1 MATTSLW
8 HIKGRLKDLINYV
21 ENPEK
26 TKAKAPEL
34 QDLYNV
40 FTYVQ
45 RPEATQKGEYI
56 TALNCLKETALRQMI
71 LTKKRYGKT
80 DGYIAWHGY
89 QSFKPE
95 EVTPQLAHEIG
106 VKLAKEMWGDRF
118 EIIVTTHL
126 DKEHIHCH
134 FCFNSVSFRDGGKY
148 NYSKAERKRMME
160 ISDRL
165 CREAKISVIEYP
177 ANRRTNYGEWLAE
190 KNGKPTMRSRIREDI
205 DRAILAST
213 TEREFQRVMKEMGYE
228 VITKTPKGSPRVH
241 PIVRIVDGGKNFRL
255 DKLGEYYELDPIKQ
269 RIQNNYRRKT
279 PFPEVAEDTKA
290 PYYQYKEKAKKAS
303 GLYAL
308 YLYYCYEL
316 HIIVHQPASVKKVS
330 AFLREDVTKLDRYI
344 AQADFLAKTGI
355 ETVEALAGYKAEK
368 EKQVEAL
375 TQQRTGLKN
384 ELKRHIRKEDFQS
397 AEATRA
403 RIAELT
409 TELKTCRKE
418 ITLCSDI
425 ADRSEQVRKSLE
437 QIDRQKIERKER
449 TENELLVR
457 RSSRAGREDDAQR
470 R

>member
-1 MATTSLW
+1 M
-8 HIKGRLKDLINYV
+8 R
-21 ENPEK
+21 
-26 TKAKAPEL
+26 
-34 QDLYNV
+34 
-40 FTYVQ
+40 
-45 RPEATQKGEYI
+45 
-56 TALNCLKETALRQMI
+56 
-71 LTKKRYGKT
+71 
-80 DGYIAWHGY
+80 
-89 QSFKPE
+89 
-95 EVTPQLAHEIG
+95 EV
-106 VKLAKEMWGDRF
+106 
-118 EIIVTTHL
+118 
-126 DKEHIHCH
+126 
-134 FCFNSVSFRDGGKY
+134 
-148 NYSKAERKRMME
+148 
-160 ISDRL
+160 SDRL

-255 DKLGEYYELDPIKQ
+255 DKLGEYYELDSIKQ

>member
-1 MATTSLW
+1 
-8 HIKGRLKDLINYV
+8 
-21 ENPEK
+21 
-26 TKAKAPEL
+26 
-34 QDLYNV
+34 
-40 FTYVQ
+40 
-45 RPEATQKGEYI
+45 
-56 TALNCLKETALRQMI
+56 
-71 LTKKRYGKT
+71 
-80 DGYIAWHGY
+80 
-89 QSFKPE
+89 
-95 EVTPQLAHEIG
+95 
-106 VKLAKEMWGDRF
+106 
-118 EIIVTTHL
+118 
-126 DKEHIHCH
+126 
-134 FCFNSVSFRDGGKY
+134 
-148 NYSKAERKRMME
+148 
-160 ISDRL
+160 
-165 CREAKISVIEYP
+165 VIEYP

-255 DKLGEYYELDPIKQ
+255 DKLGEYYELDSIKQ
-269 RIQNNYRRKT
+269 QIQNNYRRKT

-316 HIIVHQPASVKKVS
+316 HIIVHKPTSVKKVS

-368 EKQVEAL
+368 EQQAEAL

-409 TELKTCRKE
+409 TELKTCRKD
-418 ITLCSDI
+418 IVLCTDI
-425 ADRSEQVRKSLE
+425 ADRSEQVRKNLE
-437 QIDRQKIERKER
+437 QIEQQKIERKEK

-457 RSSRAGREDDAQR
+457 RSCRAGREDDAQR